1 MFRKFA
7 FIFIMLL
14 YGEVSHAQVAFRSL
28 EEVWQYADA
37 HNITIR
43 TAKYEVDK
51 SLYSKKQSYSA
62 MLPQVS
68 ANGNY
73 TNNVQLQ
80 TTVIP
85 ATAFNPGASSDS
97 IRTFQFGRQYVYVG
111 GISAQMSILNLQNW
125 YNTQIAKQ
133 NEEMNKASLANTR
146 KNIYQQI
153 ATQYY
158 SLLLMRE
165 ALRLSGQ
172 ASLIADSVFRSVTNK
187 FKEGTVNAANVDV
200 AEINLTRAQQNYIA
214 AQYQVQIAQNN
225 IKSLLGI
232 SAKDSLTIDDALKE
246 NMPPIQT
253 GEFKEDPAVKLAL
266 YQEKLSISQYR
277 AANAA
282 FLPTINLAYN
292 YTTQRFNDKFEPFV
306 RARGVTAWFPA
317 QYWAVQASWP
327 LFTSG
332 NRYFQSRK
340 NKIAINQSREQYE
353 HSKDQS
359 SVNDE
364 NIKLNYQR
372 AVAVLGKTK
381 NVMELSFDN
390 YRHISNRYLSG
401 IASIDE
407 RLTAFK
413 DFIDYQNQYLNSL
426 SDMLVQL
433 YMVKIRQ
440 QSF

>member
-200 AEINLTRAQQNYIA
+200 AEINLTRAQQNY
-214 AQYQVQIAQNN
+214 
-225 IKSLLGI
+225 
-232 SAKDSLTIDDALKE
+232 SAVPGADCTE
-246 NMPPIQT
+246 
-253 GEFKEDPAVKLAL
+253 
-266 YQEKLSISQYR
+266 
-277 AANAA
+277 
-282 FLPTINLAYN
+282 
-292 YTTQRFNDKFEPFV
+292 
-306 RARGVTAWFPA
+306 
-317 QYWAVQASWP
+317 
-327 LFTSG
+327 
-332 NRYFQSRK
+332 
-340 NKIAINQSREQYE
+340 
-353 HSKDQS
+353 
-359 SVNDE
+359 
-364 NIKLNYQR
+364 
-372 AVAVLGKTK
+372 
-381 NVMELSFDN
+381 
-390 YRHISNRYLSG
+390 
-401 IASIDE
+401 
-407 RLTAFK
+407 
-413 DFIDYQNQYLNSL
+413 
-426 SDMLVQL
+426 
-433 YMVKIRQ
+433 
-440 QSF
+440 